1 MTRPL
6 PQSETQPADPAKP
19 MVACEPGTG
28 MKYILGP
35 VEVPGTDISGS
46 SFGQT
51 RGQQG
56 QTLNQWAV
64 NIEFNGEGTQ
74 TFKAVTERLFG
85 LSGARNQFAIVLDG
99 QVISAPTTNAVIPDG
114 KPQITGNFTEESA
127 RGLSEQLKYG
137 ALPISFE
144 IQSEQQ
150 ISATLGAD
158 QLRMGLIAGVI
169 GLVLVAGYS
178 IFQYRA
184 LGFVTIASLVVAGLI
199 TYLAI
204 AILGWTENYRLS
216 LAGVAGLIVAIGQ
229 TADSFIVYFERIR
242 DELREGRGLVSA
254 VDNGW
259 KRARQTV
266 LASKA
271 VNLLAAVVLYFVAVG
286 NVRGF
291 AFTLGLTAVA
301 DLLVVFL
308 FTHPTM
314 VLLAK
319 TRFFGEG
326 HRFSGLDPRLLGA
339 VPLYRGA
346 GRVRQPGER
355 THAGPCQEHRGSC
368 RSGPPPDHRR
378 TTSGREATGDQR
390 RRPRRQQGEQLMA
403 NFAKWGNDLYTGK
416 RSYDFVGKYK
426 VWFSIAV
433 VAILLS
439 IVVPFV
445 KGGFNLGIDFR
456 GGSEFTV
463 SNVQNTE
470 AGPGEAAVAKIASE
484 SDPRVTNIAPGT
496 MRVQTERLSDDQ
508 TLQLR
513 DALVGAYGVQ
523 ANEVTSSY
531 VGPTWGAD
539 VTRQAL
545 WGLVV
550 FVVLAAFM
558 MALYFRTWKMS
569 VSALCGLA
577 VVLLLTAGI
586 YSLSDFEV
594 TPSAII
600 GFLTDPGVLAVRH
613 GGGLR

>member
-1 MTRPL
+1 
-6 PQSETQPADPAKP
+6 
-19 MVACEPGTG
+19 
-28 MKYILGP
+28 
-35 VEVPGTDISGS
+35 
-46 SFGQT
+46 
-51 RGQQG
+51 
-56 QTLNQWAV
+56 
-64 NIEFNGEGTQ
+64 
-74 TFKAVTERLFG
+74 
-85 LSGARNQFAIVLDG
+85 
-99 QVISAPTTNAVIPDG
+99 
-114 KPQITGNFTEESA
+114 
-127 RGLSEQLKYG
+127 
-137 ALPISFE
+137 
-144 IQSEQQ
+144 
-150 ISATLGAD
+150 
-158 QLRMGLIAGVI
+158 
-169 GLVLVAGYS
+169 
-178 IFQYRA
+178 
-184 LGFVTIASLVVAGLI
+184 
-199 TYLAI
+199 
-204 AILGWTENYRLS
+204 
-216 LAGVAGLIVAIGQ
+216 
-229 TADSFIVYFERIR
+229 
-242 DELREGRGLVSA
+242 
-254 VDNGW
+254 
-259 KRARQTV
+259 
-266 LASKA
+266 
-271 VNLLAAVVLYFVAVG
+271 
-286 NVRGF
+286 
-291 AFTLGLTAVA
+291 
-301 DLLVVFL
+301 
-308 FTHPTM
+308 
-314 VLLAK
+314 
-319 TRFFGEG
+319 
-326 HRFSGLDPRLLGA
+326 
-339 VPLYRGA
+339 
-346 GRVRQPGER
+346 
-355 THAGPCQEHRGSC
+355 
-368 RSGPPPDHRR
+368 
-378 TTSGREATGDQR
+378 
-390 RRPRRQQGEQLMA
+390 MA

-470 AGPGEAAVAKIASE
+470 AGPGEAAVAKIAAE

-496 MRVQTERLSDDQ
+496 MRIQTERLSDDQ

-600 GFLTDPGVLAVRH
+600 GFLTILGYSLYDTVVVFDKIRENTKDLDKSTRRTFAEEVNLAVNQTLVRSINTSVVAVLPVAAILFI
-613 GGGLR
+613 GAFVLGAGTLKDLSLALFIGIIIGAATTIFIAAPMYARIRVKEPALVKQAQRVEERRRNEAVTV